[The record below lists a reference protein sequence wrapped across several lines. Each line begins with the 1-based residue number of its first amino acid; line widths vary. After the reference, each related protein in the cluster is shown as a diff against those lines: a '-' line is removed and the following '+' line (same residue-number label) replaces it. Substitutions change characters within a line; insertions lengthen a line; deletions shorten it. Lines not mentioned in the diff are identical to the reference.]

1 MLRNGSLASWA
12 VAQTLC
18 AGQHQITDQ
27 GLLVKL
33 QRSFGIQVKGL
44 MLDGAGGVAP
54 TVY

>member
-1 MLRNGSLASWA
+1 MSRLLGGCADSVCGTASF
-12 VAQTLC
+12 
-18 AGQHQITDQ
+18 QITDRE
-27 GLLVKL
+27 LLVKL